1 MKLKNLSD
9 GLHLLPLRQRADD
22 EEFGHLI
29 KKIND
34 YRDESQRDQ
43 RPDAN
48 RRAAALRR
56 GGLRLRL
63 SCRQS
68 P

>member
-1 MKLKNLSD
+1 MKLENLSD
-9 GLHLLPLRQRADD
+9 GLYLLPLRQRADD
-22 EEFGHLI
+22 EEFGDLI
-29 KKIND
+29 QKIND